1 MCMRVCVHVHVH
13 LGVVQSVHTRGGAN
27 EPEGA
32 CSCELQEALLRMCAW
47 DVPRECGV

>member
-1 MCMRVCVHVHVH
+1 MCMCTWVQYRVYT
-13 LGVVQSVHTRGGAN
+13 HTEGGAN